1 MSALRSEMVKAFAG
15 RGARFAYVLLFGLT
29 VAFSAFIANGSTTTP
44 RGAFGNNDMVA
55 EALSGALTAMIVAA
69 VIGAVVIGNEYGSG
83 MIATTLAAT
92 PRRSRVVL
100 AKAMVVWVA
109 TTVVGIAAAYAAYF
123 AARPLQRHGGFVAP
137 GYPDPD
143 LTSEPILRAMIGTG
157 VLIGI
162 VAVLGVGVCA
172 IVRRTAIAIPLVIGS
187 FAIPAMVVVNDDV
200 TRALQRW
207 TPLGGFAIQHTVD
220 RSDYFVGPWRGLA
233 IAAAYA
239 IVALVVGTIVT
250 NRRDIGD

>member
-1 MSALRSEMVKAFAG
+1 MSAALRSECVKAFAG
-15 RGARFAYVLLFGLT
+15 RGARFAYLLLFAMT
-29 VAFSAFIANGSTTTP
+29 VAFSAFIANGSTTSP
-44 RGAFGNNDMVA
+44 RGAFGDNDMVA
-55 EALSGALTAMIVAA
+55 EALSGVLIAAIVAA
-69 VIGAVVIGNEYGSG
+69 VIGVVVIGNEYGSG

-100 AKAMVVWVA
+100 AKATVVWVA
-109 TTVVGIAAAYAAYF
+109 TTLVGTMAAYAAYF
-123 AARPLQRHGGFVAP
+123 VARPLQRKGGFVSP

-143 LTSEPILRAMIGTG
+143 LMSEPILRAMIGTG

-162 VAVLGVGVCA
+162 VAVFGVGVCA
-172 IVRRTAIAIPLVIGS
+172 IVKRNAVAIPIVIGS

-233 IAAAYA
+233 VAVAYA
-239 IVALVVGTIVT
+239 AVALIAGVIVT
-250 NRRDIGD
+250 DRRDV